1 MDQRV
6 VVKERPKFS
15 AQITSDAF
23 QRLIT
28 STLRDQGKAQRFT
41 AKIISAVATNP
52 ALQECEAS
60 TIVAGALL
68 GESLDLS
75 PAQQMG
81 QYYLVPFKKKI
92 KNDDGSWSQITNAA
106 FVIGYKGMLQLAI
119 RSGQYKSLD
128 VRVVRKGEY
137 LGCDPETGNP
147 QFRFGEFNEAA
158 PVIGYMAY
166 LEYLNGFRKVIYWS
180 KEQMLAHADQY
191 SQAFR
196 SADYQRYINNEI
208 PQNEMYKYSSFWYK
222 DFDSMACKTMLRQL
236 ISKWG
241 VMSIE
246 FQQAFEFDGR
256 EVNVNPAA
264 RVEGESI
271 FSPGDGEL
279 NEFVAENKEQIK
291 AQVSEAVGDSGNA
304 EGSPKKIDMKSL

>member
-6 VVKERPKFS
+6 VVKEKPKFS

-196 SADYQRYINNEI
+196 AEDYQRYINNEI
-208 PQNEMYKYSSFWYK
+208 PQNELYKYSSFWYK
-222 DFDSMACKTMLRQL
+222 NFDEMACKTMLRQL

-246 FQQAFEFDGR
+246 YQYDGH
-256 EVNVNPAA
+256 EVKVDPVGRADT
-264 RVEGESI
+264 VENI
-271 FSPGDGEL
+271 FVPGDTDSGIDGYISES
-279 NEFVAENKEQIK
+279 KEQI
-291 AQVSEAVGDSGNA
+291 SEAAIDAGVKNDSPTQ
-304 EGSPKKIDMKSL
+304 SHKTLDMNSL

>member
-6 VVKERPKFS
+6 VAKKEPKFS
-15 AQITSDAF
+15 AQITSDSF

-191 SQAFR
+191 SQAFNA
-196 SADYQRYINNEI
+196 ADYQRYINNEI
-208 PQNEMYKYSSFWYK
+208 PQNELYKYSSFWYK
-222 DFDSMACKTMLRQL
+222 NFDEMACKTMLRQL

-246 FQQAFEFDGR
+246 YQYDGH
-256 EVNVNPAA
+256 EVKVDPVGRADT
-264 RVEGESI
+264 VENI
-271 FSPGDGEL
+271 FVPGDTDSGIDGYISES
-279 NEFVAENKEQIK
+279 KEQI
-291 AQVSEAVGDSGNA
+291 SEAA
-304 EGSPKKIDMKSL
+304 IDAGVKNDLPAQAHKTLDMNSL